1 MYSSQWLSS
10 KQPRKQRKYRYN
22 APLHRRQKM
31 IAAHLDKALRKE
43 YKKRSMTVR
52 TGDEVMI
59 MRGEY
64 AKKTGKV
71 ARTDLKKLKL
81 EIKGIK
87 RKKVSGQEVP
97 VLIDPSNVKIIR
109 LADEARR
116 KKFMKLKKTKS
127 ELTPS
132 ASKHMAAEAP
142 KKSK

>member
-1 MYSSQWLSS
+1 MKKSYSHNWLSS

-31 IAAHLDKALRKE
+31 VAAHLDRALMKE

-71 ARTDLKKLKL
+71 ARIDLKKLKL
-81 EIKGIK
+81 EIDGIK
-87 RKKVSGQEVP
+87 RKKVSGQDVS
-97 VLIDPSNVKIIR
+97 VLVDPSNVKIIK

-116 KKFMKLKKTKS
+116 KKFMKIKRTSNVEKERVL
-127 ELTPS
+127 
-132 ASKHMAAEAP
+132 
-142 KKSK
+142 